1 VGEGGI
7 IVKKAIFV
15 TVAVVIFGVTNGL
28 IAHKEYIL
36 QNGTTML
43 LKLAPVDPRSL
54 IQGDYMILAYA
65 MEREASRRASRDI
78 PLSGELVVKA
88 DSAGIA
94 QFVRFHKGEQLAADE
109 HLLHYRWGMRA
120 GQGLSPFIWFLVRG
134 GRQGELRI
142 GANAFFFQEGHAKYY
157 EKAKYG
163 ELKVS
168 PGGGSVLV
176 GLRDKNLHRLA
187 PQPHEKRNH

>member
-1 VGEGGI
+1 MR
-7 IVKKAIFV
+7 KAVFIA
-15 TVAVVIFGVTNGL
+15 VAVMVLGVTNGL

-36 QNGTTML
+36 RNGTTML

-65 MEREASRRASRDI
+65 LEREASRRASRGT

-88 DSAGIA
+88 DSSGVA

-120 GQGLSPFIWFLVRG
+120 GQRLSPFIWFLAHG

-142 GANAFFFQEGHAKYY
+142 GANAYFFQEGHAKYY
-157 EKAKYG
+157 EKAEHG

-168 PGGGSVLV
+168 TGGGSVLV
-176 GLRDKNLHRLA
+176 GLRDKKLQRLV
-187 PQPHEKRNH
+187 PQPKKKHYN